1 MRRKRMTKLAKSL
14 STDACKDRKQWSAA
28 ELCNCHT
35 NYGKRNT
42 KEKRSLVLNKKGKAS
57 TMDIKTTQYAMLL
70 LYKYPLQKSTRT
82 YCLSEMPMWG
92 VQILAWGR
100 EGTGTLK
107 GSWIKLGIFTPRPV
121 GHPVYLKTMWKT
133 CMQDLK
139 KSKKMLYAFF
149 PRLFLKP

>member
-14 STDACKDRKQWSAA
+14 STDACKDRKQWSVA

-35 NYGKRNT
+35 NYGKWNT

-107 GSWIKLGIFTPRPV
+107 GSWIKLGILTPRLLV
-121 GHPVYLKTMWKT
+121 TLFTWKL
-133 CMQDLK
+133 CGKLACKILK
-139 KSKKMLYAFF
+139 KAKKCCIFF
-149 PRLFLKP
+149 SQGYF